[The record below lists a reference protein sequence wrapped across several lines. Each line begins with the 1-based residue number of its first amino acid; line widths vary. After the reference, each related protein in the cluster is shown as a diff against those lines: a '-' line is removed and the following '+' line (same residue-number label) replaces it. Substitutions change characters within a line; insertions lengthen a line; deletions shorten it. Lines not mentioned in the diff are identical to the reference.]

1 MKNQNITASVMDI
14 QGRLI
19 RVLKVNATESN
30 DFGGD
35 LKAGIYM
42 IEFKNGSET
51 KTLKVVK
58 E

>member
-1 MKNQNITASVMDI
+1 MDI

-19 RVLKVNATESN
+19 RVLKVNASESN

-35 LKAGIYM
+35 LKSGIYM
-42 IEFKNGSET
+42 IEFNNGFET
-51 KTLKVVK
+51 RTLKVVK

>member
-1 MKNQNITASVMDI
+1 MDI

-19 RVLKVNATESN
+19 RVLKVNTSESN

-42 IEFKNGSET
+42 IEFKNGFDT
-51 KTLKVVK
+51 RTLKVVK